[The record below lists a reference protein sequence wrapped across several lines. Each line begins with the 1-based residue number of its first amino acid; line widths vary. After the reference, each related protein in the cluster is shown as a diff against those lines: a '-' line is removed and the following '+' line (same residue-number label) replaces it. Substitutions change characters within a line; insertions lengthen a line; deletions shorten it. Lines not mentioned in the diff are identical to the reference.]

1 MGINMLWAFILI
13 CCVVVYD
20 DDDGDD
26 DNALDVHTDILSCCL

>member
-1 MGINMLWAFILI
+1 MLWAFILI